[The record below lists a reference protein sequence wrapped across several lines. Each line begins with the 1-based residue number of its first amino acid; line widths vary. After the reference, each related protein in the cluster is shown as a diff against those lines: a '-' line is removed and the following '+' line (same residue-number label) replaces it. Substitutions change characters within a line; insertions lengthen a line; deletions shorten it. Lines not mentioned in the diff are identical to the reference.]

1 MEVSGAGAAP
11 AAAGRVRRATAAYEA
26 QHARFVLAGKGGLA
40 FSRQYSHMYLK
51 RLLAL
56 RGGLQAQARKQ
67 WPDAALTDKVI
78 SLQTGKRT
86 VVIGTLYKEQ
96 ALKPSVMDEFVD
108 EFTGAAR
115 KQERDNYCDAGDS
128 LSLEDESGRTAL
140 VNLAPEHVAGFVTG
154 LVVAVYG
161 QLNGAGDLHVHGVLL
176 PGMPGQPARA
186 RSPSPSGLPSA
197 RRLLLVASGL
207 SVGDAC
213 DMLRTELLVDFLL
226 GQVGGAADRELA
238 GEVVRVLIAGGSVR
252 PSGGVEGGAAGGAA
266 GAAAAAAAAA
276 RKFAVGRREEN
287 RYAQPVKQLDS
298 VLAELASSVPV
309 DVMPGGHDPCNAT
322 LPQQPLHRCLFPHSE
337 RFAATFRR
345 VTNPYACKV
354 GDVSLLATA
363 GQPVQDLRRCTKGM
377 DSVAL
382 MMQTLVWRHVAPTA
396 PDSLACHPLETH
408 DPFVLSEVPHLY
420 ISGDQPAFQ
429 TSLVVSDEDSKVRS
443 RLVAVP
449 RFHET
454 GLVVL
459 VDLASE
465 NLDCTTLH
473 FEGLRHD
480 EPQRQ
485 RESESESESERAA
498 INPNPA
504 NMELEPASRT

>member
-1 MEVSGAGAAP
+1 MEASGAGAAP

-56 RGGLQAQARKQ
+56 RGGLEAQARKQ
-67 WPDAALTDKVI
+67 WPDAVLTDKVI
-78 SLQTGKRT
+78 ALEKNVKT

-140 VNLAPEHVAGFVTG
+140 VNLPPEHVERFVTG

-161 QLNGAGDLHVHGVLL
+161 QLNIVGDLHVHGVLL

-186 RSPSPSGLPSA
+186 RSPPAPASASPSA

-252 PSGGVEGGAAGGAA
+252 PSVGVEGGAAGAA
-266 GAAAAAAAAA
+266 GSAAAAAAAAA

-298 VLAELASSVPV
+298 VLAELASSVPI

-337 RFAATFRR
+337 RFATTFRR

-363 GQPVQDLRRCTKGM
+363 GQPVHDLRRCTKGM

-408 DPFVLSEVPHLY
+408 DPFVLNELPHLY

-429 TSLVVSDEDSKVRS
+429 TSLVVSNEDSKVRS

-459 VDLASE
+459 IDLASE

-473 FEGLRHD
+473 FEGLRD
-480 EPQRQ
+480 EEPQRE
-485 RESESESESERAA
+485 REQSEQAA
-498 INPNPA
+498 MDPNPA
-504 NMELEPASRT
+504 KMELEPAAAE